1 MKIRWKF
8 LTVPV
13 LWTAFLSSAVA
24 ADAELPANARAD
36 RVIVLKSQRELRL
49 MRNGVLL
56 KSYKISLGGNPVGPK
71 ERQGDSRTPEGLY
84 TISGRNP
91 GSRFHLSLRI
101 SYPTPEQSERA
112 RKGGYSTGG
121 DIFIH
126 GLPNGW
132 GAIGKGHLLK
142 DWTDG
147 CIAVT
152 NPEIEEIWRAVPNG
166 TILEIQP

>member
-1 MKIRWKF
+1 MKIRWQF
-8 LTVPV
+8 LTIPV
-13 LWTAFLSSAVA
+13 LWTAVVSSTL
-24 ADAELPANARAD
+24 ADTKLQADVRAD
-36 RVIVLKSQRELRL
+36 RVVVFKSQRELRL
-49 MRNGVLL
+49 MRKGELL
-56 KSYKISLGGNPVGPK
+56 KMYKISLGGNPIGPK

-84 TISGRNP
+84 AISGRNA

-101 SYPTPEQSERA
+101 SYPRPEQSAEAKKAGRNP
-112 RKGGYSTGG
+112 GG

-132 GAIGKGHLLK
+132 GSIGKGHLLK

-147 CIAVT
+147 CIALT

-166 TILEIQP
+166 TVVEIKP